1 MKRGLR
7 WIAWYLSIGV
17 ALGISEGAHQTR
29 RFDPGF
35 SPAFAAAVTLIAWP
49 WVLAWDLQALIAHS
63 SGPPRR

>member
-1 MKRGLR
+1 VRPALR

-35 SPAFAAAVTLIAWP
+35 SPVAVVGMTVIAWP
-49 WVLAWDLQALIAHS
+49 WVLTWDLQTLIAHS
-63 SGPPRR
+63 SGTPRR